1 MLWIRSAVF
10 ATAFVGFFFWLV
22 PRLILDGSGNPHA
35 LTGLPLAAGAPV
47 IVAGFALALWCWGV
61 FGALGRGTPAPFDP
75 PRHLVVRGPYRY
87 VRNPMYIGGVM
98 MVLGQAMIFGSA
110 PLLEYAIVV
119 WFTAHLLVVLYEEP
133 ALKRSFGEE
142 YSEYRSRVRRWLP
155 GSAFNPS
162 ARPVAKTRTGKAS

>member
-22 PRLILDGSGNPHA
+22 PRLILDGAGNPHA
-35 LTGLPLAAGAPV
+35 LAGPPLAAGLLV

-61 FGALGRGTPAPFDP
+61 FGAIGRGTPAPFDP

-98 MVLGQAMIFGSA
+98 MVLGQAMIFASV
-110 PLLEYAIVV
+110 PLVEYAIAV
-119 WFTAHLLVVLYEEP
+119 WFIAHLLIVLYEEP
-133 ALKRSFGEE
+133 ALKRSFGDE

-155 GSAFNPS
+155 GNAFNSVP
-162 ARPVAKTRTGKAS
+162 RPVAEP